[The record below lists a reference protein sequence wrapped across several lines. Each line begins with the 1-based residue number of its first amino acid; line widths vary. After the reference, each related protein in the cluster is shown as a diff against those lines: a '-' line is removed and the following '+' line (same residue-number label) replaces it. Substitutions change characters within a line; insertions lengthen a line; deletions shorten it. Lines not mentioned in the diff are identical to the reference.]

1 MRRREKKE
9 QDKDREAAE
18 YLQRLETDAKKLRS
32 DLHLSRASEQ
42 ELRLQVIKIQY
53 YTSFSLMKKLLLF
66 FQHLL
71 Y

>member
-53 YTSFSLMKKLLLF
+53 YTSFSLMK
-66 FQHLL
+66 
-71 Y
+71 